1 MDRSNIGDDIAFIQ
15 WAKQIAADVTDMEAY
30 LKGQG
35 RLQVG
40 VTIMLLICHVV
51 ARGPYNMPE
60 LVPSTGLC
68 LKVTSSYQHITH
80 LIFVP
85 GLRRIY

>member
-1 MDRSNIGDDIAFIQ
+1 MQTSAADMDRSNIGDDIAFIQ

-40 VTIMLLICHVV
+40 GTCC
-51 ARGPYNMPE
+51 R
-60 LVPSTGLC
+60 
-68 LKVTSSYQHITH
+68 
-80 LIFVP
+80 FVIWWQ
-85 GLRRIY
+85 GNRTTCRSLYLQLANA